1 MASPFT
7 ELEVVLT
14 QLVAEHHKLLAS
26 LDAQQAAMRTLD
38 VQTME
43 RVTAAQEASRLRI
56 ASLDHRRR
64 TLVLQIAKMV
74 RLEEKQ
80 LTLRRLA
87 DLHPPRKA
95 QLMAL
100 RAELTDVCGKIGE
113 RTQITGRVASAVLGH
128 LNTVM
133 RIVTG
138 AVEKAGLYTRQGV
151 PRVSARIGVMEAVG

>member
-1 MASPFT
+1 
-7 ELEVVLT
+7 
-14 QLVAEHHKLLAS
+14 
-26 LDAQQAAMRTLD
+26 MRKLD
-38 VQTME
+38 VLTME
-43 RVTAAQEASRLRI
+43 RTTATQEAARLRI
-56 ASLDHRRR
+56 AALDARRR
-64 TLVLQIAKMV
+64 FLVQQIAKMV

-100 RAELTDVCGKIGE
+100 RAELTDVCGKISQ
-113 RTQITGRVASAVLGH
+113 RTQIAGRVASAILGH

-138 AVEKAGLYTRQGV
+138 AVEKAGLYTKQGV